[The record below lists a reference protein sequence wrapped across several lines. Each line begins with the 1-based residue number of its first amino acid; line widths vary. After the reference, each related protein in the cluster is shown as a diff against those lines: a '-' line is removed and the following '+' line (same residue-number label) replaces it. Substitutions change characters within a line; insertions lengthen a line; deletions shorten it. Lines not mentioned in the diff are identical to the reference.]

1 MSSLSVHDPSAPAAQ
16 IPTATGPAAPARAL
30 PVLSAVSPTGSA
42 AQWVTRRRDEVHA
55 LVAEYG
61 AVLLRGLG
69 VGSPAEVAEA
79 AAALGIEPMTERE
92 RFAPR
97 RSHAPDVYASSEWPA
112 DEPMCMHHELSY
124 AAEVPGLIL
133 FGCLTA
139 PASGGLTRVAD
150 SQRVLRTL
158 PPELVTRFERD
169 GWLLTRMYHDI
180 GVPWQESFG
189 TEDRAEVDAY
199 CAAAGVD
206 HEWLPDG
213 RLRTRQRRAAV
224 LPHPRTGAPVWFNQA
239 AFLNERTMDPAI
251 RDYLVDVYGPD
262 GLPFNTAYGDGTPLT
277 AETVETINAAYRA
290 ASVGEPWQR
299 GDLLLVDNLRMAHSR
314 DPYEGERDVV
324 VILGNPVRL
333 AGHVLS

>member
-1 MSSLSVHDPSAPAAQ
+1 MSPLSVHDPSAAVAGT
-16 IPTATGPAAPARAL
+16 PTDAGPDAPARVL
-30 PVLSAVSPTGSA
+30 PVLSAEPPTGSVA
-42 AQWVTRRRDEVHA
+42 DWTAQRREEIHA
-55 LVAEYG
+55 LVTEYG

-79 AAALGIEPMTERE
+79 AEALGIERMTERE

-97 RSHAPDVYASSEWPA
+97 RSHAPGVYTSSEWPA

-124 AAEVPGLIL
+124 AAEVPGLVL

-139 PASGGLTRVAD
+139 PASGGLTQVAD
-150 SQRVLRTL
+150 SQQVLRML
-158 PPELVTRFERD
+158 PPELVERFERG
-169 GWLLTRMYHDI
+169 GWLLTRMYHDV
-180 GVPWQESFG
+180 GVPWQEAFG
-189 TEDRAEVDAY
+189 TEDRAAVDAY
-199 CAAAGVD
+199 CAAAGLD

-224 LPHPRTGAPVWFNQA
+224 LPHPRDGVPVWFNQA
-239 AFLNERTMDPAI
+239 AFLNEQTMDPVI

-262 GLPFNTAYGDGTPLT
+262 GLPFNTAYGDGAPLT
-277 AETVETINAAYRA
+277 AETVQTINAAYRA
-290 ASVGEPWQR
+290 ASIGEPWQS

-314 DPYEGERDVV
+314 DPYEGDRDIV